1 MWVSF
6 DAKGAGYVPP
16 VVIFVVVKVTQYNV
30 MPWPLSPV
38 LWRPTVEKLFDF
50 FVFNFLAILL

>member
-1 MWVSF
+1 MWVSL

-16 VVIFVVVKVTQYNV
+16 VVIFVVVNVTQYNV
-30 MPWPLSPV
+30 MAWPLSPV

-50 FVFNFLAILL
+50 FFCF